1 MIPTPCCVPWT
12 YIWSNITGVFSKTN
26 LPSINITAS
35 LGGISASF
43 ITLISL
49 VLPVLLYVLFWINVT
64 FGYVTP
70 IPTLETCVYNNNAD
84 VPVGT
89 SYNFCRPGETGTAI
103 DTNLLTGA
111 IAILSQC

>member
-1 MIPTPCCVPWT
+1 MLPEQVNAIPAKVIGSSTLKLWLVFVNTVAIPDGSSYKTFVIIPTPCCVPWT

-49 VLPVLLYVLFWINVT
+49 VLPVLLEVLFWIKVT
-64 FGYVTP
+64 WWF
-70 IPTLETCVYNNNAD
+70 IN
-84 VPVGT
+84 
-89 SYNFCRPGETGTAI
+89 
-103 DTNLLTGA
+103 
-111 IAILSQC
+111 